1 MHLEFNA
8 GYFLALSCLFLFL
21 SGTHL
26 TAVLSHKSF
35 FQLLSNEWKRLLK
48 ETEETQVS
56 QHWKINVNSIY
67 LALPSMKG
75 RRKKKEIKKKK
86 IQVPKYFTSWTSRGT
101 AQCEGIPPTAT
112 VIHNCTILSSQL
124 SSRAFTMLPVSSK
137 WANGITKI

>member
-56 QHWKINVNSIY
+56 QH
-67 LALPSMKG
+67 
-75 RRKKKEIKKKK
+75 
-86 IQVPKYFTSWTSRGT
+86 
-101 AQCEGIPPTAT
+101 
-112 VIHNCTILSSQL
+112 
-124 SSRAFTMLPVSSK
+124 
-137 WANGITKI
+137 